1 MQQYQEIL
9 STGKM
14 SKTEFIE
21 KYQATYGNHE
31 QPPSTQGADD
41 AESEFA
47 AAHQEF
53 LAGNGELA
61 TTITADED
69 NLESE
74 HDESIPDFVVDGAV
88 AVKQEPSEITMS
100 ANNEPEPPKIKQE
113 LPELSSSQEQNQVS
127 QDSLSPWQGM

>member
-21 KYQATYGNHE
+21 KYQATYGNHD
-31 QPPSTQGADD
+31 QPPPTQGADV

-53 LAGNGELA
+53 LAGNGELS

-74 HDESIPDFVVDGAV
+74 HDESIPDFVVDDAV

-100 ANNEPEPPKIKQE
+100 ANNEPEPTKIKKE

-127 QDSLSPWQGM
+127 QDSLSPLQGM